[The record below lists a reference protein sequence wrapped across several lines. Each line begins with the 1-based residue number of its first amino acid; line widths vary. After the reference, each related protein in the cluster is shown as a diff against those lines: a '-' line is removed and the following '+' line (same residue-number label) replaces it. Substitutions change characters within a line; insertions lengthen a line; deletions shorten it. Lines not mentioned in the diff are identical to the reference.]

1 MDTSRRDII
10 ARIGLGSAAVVSS
23 VAADAATLKPITTL
37 MDAAT
42 AHQRRLDAL
51 AFVKSVNS
59 DFARYGL
66 PPLDEGYVL
75 RALGQVTPMSSK

>member
-23 VAADAATLKPITTL
+23 VAADAATLKPITRL
-37 MDAAT
+37 VDAAT
-42 AHQRRLDAL
+42 AHQRRQDVLT
-51 AFVKSVNS
+51 FVRSVNS

-75 RALGQVTPMSSK
+75 RALGQK

>member
-10 ARIGLGSAAVVSS
+10 VRIGLGSAAIVSS

-42 AHQRRLDAL
+42 AHQRGR
-51 AFVKSVNS
+51 
-59 DFARYGL
+59 
-66 PPLDEGYVL
+66 
-75 RALGQVTPMSSK
+75 TH

>member
-23 VAADAATLKPITTL
+23 AAADAATLEPITKL

-42 AHQRRLDAL
+42 AHQRRQDAL
-51 AFVKSVNS
+51 AFVKSVNG

-66 PPLDEGYVL
+66 PPLDESYVL
-75 RALGQVTPMSSK
+75 RALGKMTPMEPK

>member
-10 ARIGLGSAAVVSS
+10 AQIGLGSAAVVSS
-23 VAADAATLKPITTL
+23 VAAVAATLEPITKLIDAATT
-37 MDAAT
+37 
-42 AHQRRLDAL
+42 HQRRQDAL

-75 RALGQVTPMSSK
+75 QALGQVTPMWSK

>member
-1 MDTSRRDII
+1 MDTSRRDVI
-10 ARIGLGSAAVVSS
+10 ARIGFGSAAVVSS
-23 VAADAATLKPITTL
+23 AVADAATLEPITKL

-42 AHQRRLDAL
+42 AHQRRQDAL

-75 RALGQVTPMSSK
+75 RALGKSTFTEPK